1 MYVYLIQS
9 VEGLS
14 RIKKKKKKEVL
25 AQQEEILPATAF
37 IFQLHPSL
45 SWIPSLPPTL
55 SVSNFPIFIIV

>member
-1 MYVYLIQS
+1 MYVYLIKS

-14 RIKKKKKKEVL
+14 IIKKKKKEVL

>member
-14 RIKKKKKKEVL
+14 RIKKKKKEVL